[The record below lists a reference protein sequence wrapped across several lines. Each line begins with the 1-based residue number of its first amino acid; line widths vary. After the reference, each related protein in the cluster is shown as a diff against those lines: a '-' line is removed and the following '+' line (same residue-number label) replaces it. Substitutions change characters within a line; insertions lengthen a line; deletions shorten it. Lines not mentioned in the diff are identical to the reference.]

1 MPKVDKA
8 AVSCARSVGGGAIV
22 VSMLSAEAPAASL
35 PEGALFNPMTGVVL
49 TAPKAVWELDLGSS
63 MLLAKYSMAL

>member
-1 MPKVDKA
+1 
-8 AVSCARSVGGGAIV
+8 